1 MRSKCKTEWF
11 GADESFS
18 SPSLH
23 RLPQNGC
30 AVQTPGKHKLPR
42 KRECW
47 FLEDCVLICVWPSQ
61 LLIDMA
67 LQNSIIPPTSFSFQN
82 PILQAEQLPERA
94 APCSG
99 NTASLSLDFSA
110 RLVHFFAFYVDTS
123 FWKMRTCH
131 HPSGILFF
139 IVKKHSPKASFY
151 LVDRV
156 RRSTLT
162 PNLRN
167 LL

>member
-1 MRSKCKTEWF
+1 
-11 GADESFS
+11 
-18 SPSLH
+18 
-23 RLPQNGC
+23 
-30 AVQTPGKHKLPR
+30 
-42 KRECW
+42 
-47 FLEDCVLICVWPSQ
+47 
-61 LLIDMA
+61 MA
-67 LQNSIIPPTSFSFQN
+67 LQNSIILPTSFSFQN
-82 PILQAEQLPERA
+82 PILQAEQLLERA
-94 APCSG
+94 VPRSG
-99 NTASLSLDFSA
+99 NTAFLSLYFSA
-110 RLVHFFAFYVDTS
+110 RLIRFLAFYVDTS

-139 IVKKHSPKASFY
+139 IVKKHSPEASFH